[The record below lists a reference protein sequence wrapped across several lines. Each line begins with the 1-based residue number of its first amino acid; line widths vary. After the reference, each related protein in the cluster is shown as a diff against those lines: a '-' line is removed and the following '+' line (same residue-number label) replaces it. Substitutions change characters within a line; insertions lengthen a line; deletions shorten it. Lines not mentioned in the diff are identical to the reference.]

1 MRGSGPG
8 PEHHLTQPWWAPFI
22 HQMIEHQ
29 LCASPC
35 SVHWDHSSDEL
46 TFCWKEPQLPL
57 LVDDLIWYAENPKEA
72 TTY

>member
-1 MRGSGPG
+1 
-8 PEHHLTQPWWAPFI
+8 
-22 HQMIEHQ
+22 MIEHQ

-46 TFCWKEPQLPL
+46 TFCWKEELQLPL